1 LLKKIFKNKF
11 GSVISFT
18 YLCILIK
25 NIYIMA
31 NYLDGMEGGK
41 HNSDNT
47 EVSISPKSFKVSLT
61 FEAITGKNPL
71 EVAKMIAKW
80 CEDANTFTYDVV
92 NEETGEKFTVDLSEE
107 DADAVLSNK
116 D

>member
-1 LLKKIFKNKF
+1 
-11 GSVISFT
+11 
-18 YLCILIK
+18 
-25 NIYIMA
+25 MA

-61 FEAITGKNPL
+61 FEGITGKNPL

>member
-1 LLKKIFKNKF
+1 
-11 GSVISFT
+11 
-18 YLCILIK
+18 
-25 NIYIMA
+25 MA

-61 FEAITGKNPL
+61 FEGITGKNPL
-71 EVAKMIAKW
+71 EVAKTIAKW